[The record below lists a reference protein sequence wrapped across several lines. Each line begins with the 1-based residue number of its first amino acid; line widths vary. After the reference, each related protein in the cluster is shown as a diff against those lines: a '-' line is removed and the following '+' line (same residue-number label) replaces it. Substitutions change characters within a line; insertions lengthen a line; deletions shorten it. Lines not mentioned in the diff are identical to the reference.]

1 MEKNERAS
9 CFIIIFVLLTRTWI
23 YFAGVYV
30 ARNLPYIRHLC
41 AIQLNAFT
49 FILSAGVRLTKK

>member
-1 MEKNERAS
+1 MEKDESAS
-9 CFIIIFVLLTRTWI
+9 NFIVRFVFRTRSRI
-23 YFAGVYV
+23 YFAEVYT

-41 AIQLNAFT
+41 AIQLNAFA